1 MADSTE
7 EYVTPAA
14 PPPETGEGSA
24 ALSADSSD
32 EKCEASPPV
41 PDADIADIVPR
52 STVDAAPT
60 DAPSS
65 MDAVLAE
72 GAATQIKYSAAG
84 GGPIVHPVPPMPTL
98 EAALGPGFARPTH
111 AWYGRL
117 GVDTDVLEPYR
128 EASVRHGALES
139 TLRKAP
145 PTLGDGASGSAAP
158 PSFLERAQR
167 PRLRDRVEEYV
178 GVAHARIQWEDPS
191 DEDEGG
197 ARKRADGDGKSA
209 HRPRRAVERAANAR
223 HEGRQ
228 RADGA
233 QEGVLRVVPR
243 VASQRSAPT
252 PSAALGHRKPAPS
265 ARARAVPREAE
276 EVLARD
282 ASALLEADGMSAA
295 LQVQGVIRSIED
307 ELGELNLQYKR
318 TVASL
323 QRQAGGA
330 PGAGGE
336 EALHARIRGLVL
348 RMEEKGAQL
357 SSLRGRTPPSQ
368 RRSTRCAMSC
378 CGRAARCRRPR
389 RRRRRGGIGC
399 VSSSSRTTA
408 RRRAWWDGPPPPA
421 PAPTRAT
428 TAPNPRAK
436 ERTSSTPHPR
446 ASSTS
451 ARGDE
456 KKRAASGD
464 VREER
469 DQRGVSRIRK

>member
-197 ARKRADGDGKSA
+197 AASRSERTATANPPTARGRASSA
-209 HRPRRAVERAANAR
+209 PRTRGTKGGSAPTAPKKAFCASC
-223 HEGRQ
+223 H
-228 RADGA
+228 AS
-233 QEGVLRVVPR
+233 
-243 VASQRSAPT
+243 ASQRSAPT

-357 SSLRGRTPPSQ
+357 SSLRRTHTALTEKVDAVRDELLRTRGALQETAEAAAARWHRLRKLEQQDDGTAASVVGRPSTA
-368 RRSTRCAMSC
+368 RAGTNARDHRAESTRQGAHQQH
-378 CGRAARCRRPR
+378 A
-389 RRRRRGGIGC
+389 
-399 VSSSSRTTA
+399 
-408 RRRAWWDGPPPPA
+408 
-421 PAPTRAT
+421 APTRVQH
-428 TAPNPRAK
+428 
-436 ERTSSTPHPR
+436 ERSWR
-446 ASSTS
+446 
-451 ARGDE
+451 
-456 KKRAASGD
+456 
-464 VREER
+464 
-469 DQRGVSRIRK
+469 